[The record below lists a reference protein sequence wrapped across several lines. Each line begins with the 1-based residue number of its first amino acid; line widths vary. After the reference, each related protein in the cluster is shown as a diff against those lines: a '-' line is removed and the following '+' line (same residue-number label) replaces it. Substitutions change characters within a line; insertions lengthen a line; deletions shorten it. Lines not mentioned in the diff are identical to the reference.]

1 MKKLIFQVSVGKPS
15 KLYQTC
21 IDSVAR
27 YCEKYGITH
36 KVLYEPK
43 LKIVPDPIRNG
54 RSKEAVARL
63 GYMPIYE
70 KENAFEYFDRYDQIA
85 IVDSDIYIKAT
96 APDIFLDLSQD
107 YDFGGVVER
116 ELPLNHK
123 YKNKITK
130 YSRSAF
136 TNLKDVDWRWNH
148 LGAEFYNMGLMVMN
162 KSFAKYLNGQTP
174 KEFISRPE
182 FKDFVDGVGFY
193 KWSTDQM
200 LLNWFVKKE
209 KMKCKNM
216 DWRWNSL
223 YTAVEKHKQQE
234 SYFVHFFLRDH
245 LPQRGENIEEIL
257 KKI

>member
-1 MKKLIFQVSVGKPS
+1 MKRLIFQESVGKPS
-15 KLYQTC
+15 KLYTTC
-21 IDSVAR
+21 INSVAE
-27 YCEKYGITH
+27 YCKKYSINH
-36 KVLYEPK
+36 IVLSEPK
-43 LKIVPDPIRNG
+43 LKIRPDPSRTGRN
-54 RSKEAVARL
+54 SQTLERL

-85 IVDSDIYIKAT
+85 IVDSDIYIKPT
-96 APDIFLDLSQD
+96 APNVFLDLTQE

-116 ELPLNHK
+116 ELPLTPE
-123 YKNKITK
+123 YKNRISI

-174 KEFISRPE
+174 KEFITRTE

-223 YTAVEKHKQQE
+223 YTAVTKDRQRE
-234 SYFVHFFLRDH
+234 SFFTHFFLRDY

-257 KKI
+257 KTI